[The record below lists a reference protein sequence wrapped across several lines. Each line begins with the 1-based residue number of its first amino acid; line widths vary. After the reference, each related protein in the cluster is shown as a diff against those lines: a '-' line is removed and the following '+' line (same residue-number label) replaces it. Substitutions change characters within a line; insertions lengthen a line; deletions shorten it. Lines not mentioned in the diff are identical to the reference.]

1 MLEFN
6 ASFDAY
12 RSASPTGDCR
22 FYDDPRK
29 PANVIDNT
37 FTAAPVL
44 ANARAH
50 VDACARGS
58 VRVCAAA
65 RPHAPSQQ
73 VVAADAATC
82 VKAERPAALPRL
94 QISLFTL
101 TPFEA

>member
-50 VDACARGS
+50 VDACAWQCTS
-58 VRVCAAA
+58 VRRSAS
-65 RPHAPSQQ
+65 HAPSQQ